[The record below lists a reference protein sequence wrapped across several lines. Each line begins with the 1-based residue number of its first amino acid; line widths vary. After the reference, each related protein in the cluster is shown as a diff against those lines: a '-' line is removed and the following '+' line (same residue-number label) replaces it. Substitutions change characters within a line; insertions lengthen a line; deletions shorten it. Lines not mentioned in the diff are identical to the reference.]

1 MGPSAVSSMSL
12 VLAALRDALRDL
24 SRDPASEALRV
35 RIEAL
40 ALLLQQPRE
49 ETVPPALDA
58 LTLHLADFGAF
69 LQRSLANPSAL
80 ASLAGPAAEL
90 CVAWRI
96 STEALDTLRL
106 PPQLRVVGGVAAR

>member
-1 MGPSAVSSMSL
+1 MGPSAVSVMPL

-24 SRDPASEALRV
+24 SWDPTSEALCV

-69 LQRSLANPSAL
+69 LQRSLANPLAL

-96 STEALDTLRL
+96 SAATLDRLRL